1 MPTTT
6 TISIILKDGS
16 KKEIPSG
23 STGLDLAKAISNSL
37 AKKSIGLLVNAEL
50 RDLVAVLK
58 DGDKV
63 RMSKTSDEVI

>member
-6 TISIILKDGS
+6 TISVLLKDGS

-37 AKKSIGLLVNAEL
+37 AKKSIGLLVML
-50 RDLVAVLK
+50 
-58 DGDKV
+58 
-63 RMSKTSDEVI
+63 S